1 MGAAHFHAGRGTVWP
16 NITALAERVQRQR
29 AAVAYI
35 GKDTP
40 ALLPLRAGAELFADV
55 GTHALAQGLTHPDA
69 LQSYLDAGVTV
80 RSLPGL
86 HAKVMLLGGT
96 AVIGSM
102 NASASSAADRLEAVT
117 FTTDAPTVS
126 AVRRWLDELRQH
138 PGALEVT
145 DEFLTV
151 ARTKYRPPK
160 PGPKVGHTL
169 LPDGPFPLLL
179 TWLPWHDLSP
189 DAEDVVA
196 KRGRTAREVTGPAA
210 RFRIGYIELGR
221 TDRDAYREGDVLVGV
236 YDEDDDLW
244 VAPPVTVVL
253 VERIP
258 GLAGQVVFTREDAT
272 LEPLTYAELRDHAPT
287 LPSAPPDQRRIRP
300 DGALRE
306 EILAAWDLP

>member
-1 MGAAHFHAGRGTVWP
+1 MATANFHAGRGTVWP
-16 NITALAERVQRQR
+16 HITALVERVKRQR

-35 GKDTP
+35 GKDAPT
-40 ALLPLRAGAELFADV
+40 LLPLRAGAELFADV
-55 GTHALAQGLTHPDA
+55 GTHALAQGLTNPDA
-69 LQSYLDAGVTV
+69 LQHYLDAGVTV

-117 FTTDAPTVS
+117 ITTDVQTV
-126 AVRRWLDELRQH
+126 ADVRQWLDELREH

-151 ARTKYRPPK
+151 ARTKYRPSK
-160 PGPKVGHTL
+160 PGPKVGHAL
-169 LPDGPFPLLL
+169 LPDGPFPLVL
-179 TWLPWHDLSP
+179 TWLPWHNLSP
-189 DAEDVVA
+189 HAEDVAA
-196 KRGRTAREVTGPAA
+196 KRGRSARQVTGPAA

-221 TDRDAYREGDVLVGV
+221 ADRDAYREGDVLIGV
-236 YDEDDDLW
+236 YDEDDEVW

-258 GLAGQVVFTREDAT
+258 GRSGQLVFTREDVT
-272 LEPLTYAELRDHAPT
+272 LDPLTYAELRAYAPT
-287 LPSAPPDQRRIRP
+287 LPSTPPDERRIRP
-300 DGALRE
+300 EGALRE
-306 EILAAWDLP
+306 QILAAWNLP